1 MSKESLPVVDVWIGD
16 TKEGDMILET
26 GAEMSELQMCAEFY
40 LEGGLSVYSIGGRER
55 GEEPLYAVRSKDV

>member
-26 GAEMSELQMCAEFY
+26 GAEMSALQVSAEFY
-40 LEGGLSVYSIGGRER
+40 LEGGLSVYNIGGRER